1 VTEPAF
7 DLELIQFLADSRSG
21 LLTAFFLL
29 WSFAGETEGFVLIL
43 TGIYVM
49 YDKALAYRLSA
60 VVLLAMCLNHAL
72 KTFIRNPRPFI
83 DEGSW
88 AAKWAVPAGNAREL
102 ATEYS
107 TPSGH
112 AMSGGA
118 FYTYLFASVKQRG
131 VRIIAV
137 FAILL
142 TGLSRPY
149 LGVHY
154 LEDILLGWAIGAA
167 FALILFRYRAAIGS
181 LWQRRSHA
189 QQVSLVV
196 AFSAVLWLITVTAG
210 DWRIDDQPLA
220 FIGYA
225 GFLTG
230 IVIAYPLEV
239 RTIDFDPRS
248 GSALRKLV
256 RYALSVAMV
265 IGTLFVL
272 DELFAMLAEDSSFLG
287 HLLRYARYATA
298 GIVAIWLAPLAFTR
312 LGLAELKVVSR
323 VTAVS
328 DSK

>member
-1 VTEPAF
+1 MSEPAF

-21 LLTAFFLL
+21 LLSAFFLF
-29 WSFAGETEGFVLIL
+29 WSFLGETEGYVLIL

-83 DEGSW
+83 DEGTW
-88 AAKWAVPAGNAREL
+88 AEKWAVPAGNAQEL

-112 AMSGGA
+112 AMSGSA
-118 FYTYLFASVKQRG
+118 FYTYLFTSVKQRG
-131 VRIIAV
+131 VRIVAV
-137 FAILL
+137 IAILL

-154 LEDILLGWAIGAA
+154 LEDILLGWVIGVA
-167 FALILFRYRAAIGS
+167 FALVLFRYRAAIGR

-189 QQVSLVV
+189 QQISLVV
-196 AFSAVLWLITVTAG
+196 AFSAVLWLITVAAG

-230 IVIAYPLEV
+230 IVIAYPLEAG
-239 RTIDFDPRS
+239 RIDFDPRS
-248 GSALRKLV
+248 GSASRKLL

-265 IGTLFVL
+265 IGTLFLL
-272 DELFAMLAEDSSFLG
+272 DELFALLAEDSSVLG
-287 HLLRYARYATA
+287 HVLRYARYITA
-298 GIVAIWLAPLAFTR
+298 GMVAIWLAPLAFTR
-312 LGLAELKVVSR
+312 LGLAENRVVR
-323 VTAVS
+323 RAMAVPGS
-328 DSK
+328 G

>member
-1 VTEPAF
+1 MSEPAF

-21 LLTAFFLL
+21 LLSAFFLF
-29 WSFAGETEGFVLIL
+29 WSFLGETEGYVLIL

-83 DEGSW
+83 DEGTW
-88 AAKWAVPAGNAREL
+88 AEKWAVPAGNAQEL

-112 AMSGGA
+112 AMSGSA
-118 FYTYLFASVKQRG
+118 FYTYLFTSVKQRG
-131 VRIIAV
+131 VRIVAV
-137 FAILL
+137 IAILL

-154 LEDILLGWAIGAA
+154 LEDILLGWVIGVS
-167 FALILFRYRAAIGS
+167 FALVLFRYRAAIGC

-196 AFSAVLWLITVTAG
+196 AFSAVLWLITVAAG
-210 DWRIDDQPLA
+210 DWRVDDQPLA

-230 IVIAYPLEV
+230 IVIAYPLEA
-239 RTIDFDPRS
+239 RRIDFDPRS
-248 GSALRKLV
+248 GSASRKLL

-265 IGTLFVL
+265 IGTLFLL
-272 DELFAMLAEDSSFLG
+272 DELFALLAEDSSALG
-287 HLLRYARYATA
+287 HVLRYARYITA
-298 GIVAIWLAPLAFTR
+298 GMVAIWLAPLTFTR
-312 LGLAELKVVSR
+312 LGLAENRVVR
-323 VTAVS
+323 RAMAVPGS
-328 DSK
+328 G